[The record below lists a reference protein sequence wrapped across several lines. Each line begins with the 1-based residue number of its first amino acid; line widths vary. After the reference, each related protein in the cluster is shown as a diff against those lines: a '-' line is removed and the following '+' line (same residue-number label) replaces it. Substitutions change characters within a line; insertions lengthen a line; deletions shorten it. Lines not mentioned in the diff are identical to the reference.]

1 MTVSKPG
8 EREVDALLAPSTRH
22 GTSRGS
28 LATVWPLLA
37 VVGAL
42 IVLATLIWQGIAAH
56 GSPDPTQAHLNPGAV
71 LLDTAILVFREGL
84 EAVLVLA
91 ALTASLVRTQD
102 GYWRPIAVGSALSL
116 LATAAT
122 WFLVVA
128 LLSDINA
135 PELDIQAATGLLAI
149 IVLLVVMNWFFHKLY
164 WTGWISLHTR
174 RKRALT
180 GSPGTTRMTM
190 YRGLLLLGFTSVY
203 REGFEVVLFLQ
214 NLRLRAGSAIVLEGA
229 LIGVALATMV
239 AVVVFVLHYRLPY
252 RRMLVLTGVMLGA
265 VLVVMV
271 GESVQEMQQAHW
283 ISATWLHLVMPGW
296 LNTWFAVFP
305 TAESMGAQVVAAA
318 VVLGSYA
325 YVNRARRVG
334 AVA

>member
-1 MTVSKPG
+1 MTVSKSGPDG
-8 EREVDALLAPSTRH
+8 VDALADPIVVR
-22 GTSRGS
+22 RPARRS
-28 LATVWPLLA
+28 LGALWPLLA

-42 IVLATLIWQGIAAH
+42 VVLAALIWQGITAH
-56 GSPDPTQAHLNPGAV
+56 GSPDPSQAHLNPGAV

-122 WFLVVA
+122 WLLVVN

-180 GSPGTTRMTM
+180 ESQGTARATM

-214 NLRLRAGSAIVLEGA
+214 NLRLRAGTAIVLEGA
-229 LIGVALATMV
+229 LIGVVLATIV
-239 AVVVFVLHYRLPY
+239 AVIVFVLHYRLPY

-283 ISATWLHLVMPGW
+283 VSETWLHLSMPGW

-305 TAESMGAQVVAAA
+305 TIESLGAQIVAAA

-325 YVNRARRVG
+325 YVNRARRVR
-334 AVA
+334 AAT

>member
-1 MTVSKPG
+1 VTVPKPG
-8 EREVDALLAPSTRH
+8 PEGTDALVD
-22 GTSRGS
+22 TSLLEHPARRAASGI
-28 LATVWPLLA
+28 WPLLA

-42 IVLATLIWQGIAAH
+42 VILAALLWQGIAAH
-56 GSPDPTQAHLNPGAV
+56 GAPDPSQAHLNPGAV

-122 WFLVVA
+122 WFLVVHV
-128 LLSDINA
+128 LSDIHA

-174 RKRALT
+174 RRRALT
-180 GSPGTTRMTM
+180 ESPDTAPATL

-214 NLRLRAGSAIVLEGA
+214 NLRLRAGTAIVLEGA
-229 LIGVALATMV
+229 LIGVALATIV
-239 AVVVFVLHYRLPY
+239 AVIVFVLHFRLPY

-283 ISATWLHLVMPGW
+283 ISASWLHLSMPGW

-305 TAESMGAQVVAAA
+305 TIESLGAQVVAAA

-334 AVA
+334 AAA